1 MNLMAVIAWGM
12 LSEFETRKEGR
23 YALRNEVCTHRDTH
37 SSRQSE
43 RKRGKYVKR
52 LGIIALLSTLGVV
65 AAASGASAATNFD
78 NAPSGAH
85 YRQSSVEPVCTSTTV
100 PTTGAIT
107 VSCTGTQIAGVGN
120 TNADLL
126 LSVTGTANF
135 VCHNPGNDNIVEPH
149 SASVDEA
156 TSATLVPSRNGT
168 LVVPDQSVT
177 ISPEDAAAQF
187 ECPNANWREEF
198 TGFSLLSFTYS
209 LTFAGFT
216 DPAILITG

>member
-1 MNLMAVIAWGM
+1 MKRIFTIAALA
-12 LSEFETRKEGR
+12 LS
-23 YALRNEVCTHRDTH
+23 
-37 SSRQSE
+37 
-43 RKRGKYVKR
+43 
-52 LGIIALLSTLGVV
+52 ALLVS
-65 AAASGASAATNFD
+65 ASAALAVTNFT

-85 YRQSSVEPVCTSTTV
+85 YRQGSAEPVCTQSTV